1 MPSKIKRA
9 RLKDQKDEV
18 GGRARAS
25 AQQIWLAGIGAF
37 SLAQQEGGKVF
48 DALVDEGRKLDF
60 GTRKAAEEQVDVI
73 KSSAKDA
80 KAKAA
85 GNLDKLEQIFQ
96 DRVSRALKALG
107 VPTHRELEDLMSR
120 IDALT
125 KNVEELKQKQG

>member
-9 RLKDQKDEV
+9 RLRDQKDEV
-18 GGRARAS
+18 GGRGRAS